1 MVQITYFKYDINNIV
16 LCREQQGLRNY
27 NGTKKVYLI
36 IGRSTSIGQM
46 DIFYSFLFSN
56 NQTPRFP
63 DHNNLGQFSWS
74 IFT

>member
-46 DIFYSFLFSN
+46 DIFLFFS
-56 NQTPRFP
+56 RF
-63 DHNNLGQFSWS
+63 
-74 IFT
+74 